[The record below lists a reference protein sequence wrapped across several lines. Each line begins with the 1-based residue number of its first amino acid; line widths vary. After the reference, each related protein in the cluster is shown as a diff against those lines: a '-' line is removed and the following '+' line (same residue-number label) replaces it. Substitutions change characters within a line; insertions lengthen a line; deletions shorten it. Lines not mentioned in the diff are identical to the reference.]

1 MPKDA
6 LLEIGTEE
14 IPALYLEPT
23 RVELAQVA
31 EKIFTEKRIKY
42 KKIYTYAT
50 PRRLTLYIEGLAEK
64 QDDLIQEIIGPA
76 VNIAYD
82 SAGRPLPPAIG
93 FAQNYGLPVESLTRK
108 KMEKG
113 DYVCLRIREEGQAN
127 EKILPEIFIQI
138 IVSLPFPKMMIW
150 EETKVRFIRPIRH
163 LLALHGNKVI
173 KFSLAGV
180 NSGKHTY
187 GLFPI
192 LRKKIEIPTP
202 TRYLPLLRNA
212 YVLVD
217 QKERKEVIKK
227 LATQIAK
234 KTGGEVYFDDLLLD
248 EVTYL
253 VEYPTA
259 VLGKFSSQFLTLPR
273 EILIT
278 CLVKKQKFFPLLDKE
293 GNLLPYF
300 IGIRN
305 GISEHLEIVQ
315 EGYQRVLEAR
325 LTDAKFFFDQD
336 RKTSLENKVEKLKGV
351 IFHEQIGTL
360 YDKSKRIAEIANWL
374 GNNLSTYPESI
385 GAGQPINSQTVN
397 RISLLSKADLV
408 TEMVKEY
415 PELQGVIGRIYALN
429 DGEDEKVA
437 YGIEQHY
444 WPLTSEGNLPRI
456 TEAAIVS
463 LADKLDTVVSD
474 FALGLIPTG
483 TADPYGLR
491 RQASAILRILKEKNW
506 SIPLAELIEQTWNL
520 LPATLKTNLEKQ
532 SVINNLFEF
541 FHSRLETLLTEE
553 KIRYDEI
560 NAVLKVGY
568 NDIPATFART
578 HALQKIR
585 QLPDFEPLVIS
596 FKRAANILE
605 QAKKTGIRV
614 EELGV
619 KEELFHEVA
628 EKELWQI
635 FSRLTE
641 EVNIL
646 LEKKDY
652 EETLKKIVF
661 LRTPIDQFFDQVLVM
676 TEDENLRNNRLGL
689 LKNIVNLYLK
699 IADFSSLVLE

>member
-1 MPKDA
+1 MVKDA

-14 IPALYLEPT
+14 IPALYLEQI
-23 RVELAQVA
+23 REELAEVA
-31 EKIFTEKRIKY
+31 EKIFTEKRIKH

-50 PRRLTLYIEGLAEK
+50 PRRLTLYVEGLAEK

-113 DYVCLRIREEGQAN
+113 EYVCLRIREEGQAS

-138 IVSLPFPKMMIW
+138 IVSLSFPKTMIW

-234 KTGGEVYFDDLLLD
+234 KTGGEVSFDNLLLD

-325 LTDAKFFFDQD
+325 LTDAQFFFDQD
-336 RKTSLENKVEKLKGV
+336 RKTSLEEKREKLKSV
-351 IFHEQIGTL
+351 IFHERLGTL
-360 YDKSKRIAEIANWL
+360 YDKSKRIAELADWL
-374 GNNLSTYPESI
+374 AEKLKIENEKLKI
-385 GAGQPINSQTVN
+385 VQ
-397 RISLLSKADLV
+397 RISHLTKADLV

-415 PELQGVIGRIYALN
+415 PELQGVIGRIYALA
-429 DGEDEKVA
+429 DGEEEKAA
-437 YGIEQHY
+437 YGIEEHY
-444 WPLTSEGNLPRI
+444 WPLTNEDKLPE
-456 TEAAIVS
+456 TPESAVVS
-463 LADKLDTVVSD
+463 LVDKLDTLVGD
-474 FALGLIPTG
+474 FAIGLIPTG
-483 TADPYGLR
+483 SADPYGLR

-506 SIPLAELIEQTWNL
+506 SIPLTDLINQTWSL
-520 LPATLKTNLEKQ
+520 LPLSLQTNSEKQ
-532 SVINNLFEF
+532 TAINNLFEF
-541 FHSRLETLLTEE
+541 FRSRLETLLTEE

-560 NAVLKVGY
+560 NAVLKVGC

-596 FKRAANILE
+596 FKRAANILD
-605 QAKKTGIRV
+605 QARKTGFRV
-614 EELGV
+614 EELEMR
-619 KEELFHEVA
+619 EELLQESA
-628 EKELWQI
+628 EKELWQK
-635 FSRLTE
+635 FSQLSG
-641 EVNIL
+641 EVKIL

-676 TEDENLRNNRLGL
+676 TEDEKLRNNRLGL

-699 IADFSSLVLE
+699 IADFSSLVIE